1 MLHTMRKILV
11 LIFLWFSTPA
21 LAQKV
26 MELDQRKTIQV
37 NGEVLP
43 NGFSLGI
50 NSAQIQTMDLT
61 GDGKEEWVVWDI
73 NSRQL
78 QVFEKIGEQFR
89 IRPELSYF
97 FPSEISGFLLLV
109 DFDRDGKKDLFTSTP
124 LGIRAYRNTASG
136 AQISWTLA
144 QNFLRLEGANN
155 IPANNLDTPL
165 LQDLD
170 GDGDLDL
177 LLFNFAVGDYLEY
190 YRNTSVER
198 KGTPDIDG
206 FAFPVRHWGNFEF
219 CACNQISFGLTCD
232 GRTLAT
238 PAAPLDQARV
248 QHAGGHSL
256 LYRDFTG
263 DGIPDLLLGREECS
277 TLYFLPNSGSTVSP
291 RFTSFSNQV
300 PGFGSLPVFPRFHV
314 GQFLDESL
322 VVSLNTNETAALF
335 GIDFSQSIVKLEK
348 ATGIPRAILQN
359 QVLDLGENTRPFFS
373 GTAFSGE
380 LLLTANAKK
389 GEKIV
394 GQAFRFRYSGSQF
407 ELLDS
412 DYLGLAA
419 LELLDI
425 SLLEFSSSSKEVV
438 LFATGTRRSSTGIPT
453 PVLLRKEGAS
463 WVEFSLSGLSLQL
476 GDQLLFFS
484 FQGKDELLVASSTGT
499 LTRYE
504 VDLVAKKAVR
514 KTANFLGFQDNP
526 ANRNLSIAI
535 GQGERPNLYSVD
547 QSGRIFL
554 TTDFLNAPVREE
566 VLVRIQNQDVPLR
579 LGRSNWLAAVK
590 STLGEEEDLIL
601 GTRGGGLV
609 YLSAVTT
616 DGDGE
621 AEFLV
626 SSFPNPSS
634 GSFQIVSNLP
644 ATGRLVSSLGQVLLP
659 EIVLSARRPVF
670 LDIPNLAPGIYFLQL
685 QTKDMQTVVQKILVK

>member
-1 MLHTMRKILV
+1 M
-11 LIFLWFSTPA
+11 
-21 LAQKV
+21 
-26 MELDQRKTIQV
+26 
-37 NGEVLP
+37 
-43 NGFSLGI
+43 GI

-78 QVFEKIGEQFR
+78 QVFEKTGEQFR

-124 LGIRAYRNTASG
+124 LGIRAYRNTTSG
-136 AQISWTLA
+136 AQIFWTLA

-177 LLFNFAVGDYLEY
+177 LLFNFAIGDYLEY

-219 CACNQISFGLTCD
+219 CGCGQISFGLTCD
-232 GRTLAT
+232 GRTLAV
-238 PAAPLDQARV
+238 PPSNPDQARV

-263 DGIPDLLLGREECS
+263 DGIPDLLLGREECN
-277 TLYFLPNSGSTVSP
+277 TLYFLPNSGTAVSP

-322 VVSLNTNETAALF
+322 VISLNTNETAAPF

-348 ATGIPRAILQN
+348 ASGIPRAILQN

-389 GEKIV
+389 GDKIV

-412 DYLGLAA
+412 DYLGLSA
-419 LELLDI
+419 LELLDL
-425 SLLEFSSSSKEVV
+425 SLLEFSSSAKEAFV
-438 LFATGTRRSSTGIPT
+438 FATGTRRSSTGIPT

-463 WVEFSLSGLSLQL
+463 WVDFSLSGLSLQL

-504 VDLVAKKAVR
+504 VDLAAKKAVR

-535 GQGERPNLYSVD
+535 GQGKRPNLYSVD
-547 QSGRIFL
+547 QSGRIFR

-566 VLVRIQNQDVPLR
+566 VIVRIQNQDVPLR
-579 LGRSNWLAAVK
+579 LARSTWLASVK

-601 GTRGGGLV
+601 GTRGGGLI
-609 YLSAVTT
+609 YLSAILSE
-616 DGDGE
+616 GDAD

-626 SSFPNPSS
+626 SSFPNPTSGAFQVVSS
-634 GSFQIVSNLP
+634 LP
-644 ATGRLVSSLGQVLLP
+644 ATARLVTTLGQVILQDVVVP
-659 EIVLSARRPVF
+659 ARQAVRI
-670 LDIPNLAPGIYFLQL
+670 DAGTLAPGLYFLQL
-685 QTKDMQTVVQKILVK
+685 ETAVQQIQVRKIWVN

>member
-1 MLHTMRKILV
+1 MRKILV

-21 LAQKV
+21 LAQKIV
-26 MELDQRKTIQV
+26 ELDQRKTIQV
-37 NGEVLP
+37 NGQVLP

-78 QVFEKIGEQFR
+78 QVFEKTGEQFR

-97 FPSEISGFLLLV
+97 FPSEISGFLLLI
-109 DFDRDGKKDLFTSTP
+109 DFDRDGKKDLITSTP

-136 AQISWTLA
+136 SQISWTLA

-232 GRTLAT
+232 GRSLAVP
-238 PAAPLDQARV
+238 PANPDQARI
-248 QHAGGHSL
+248 QHAGGHSI

-277 TLYFLPNSGSTVSP
+277 TLYFLPNLGSAVSP

-300 PGFGSLPVFPRFHV
+300 PGFGSLPVFPRFHL
-314 GQFLDESL
+314 GQFLEESL
-322 VVSLNTNETAALF
+322 VVSLNTNETAAPF

-348 ATGIPRAILQN
+348 STGIPRAILQN

-373 GTAFSGE
+373 GTNLSGE

-389 GEKIV
+389 GDRVV

-419 LELLDI
+419 LELLDL

-438 LFATGTRRSSTGIPT
+438 VFATGTRRSSTGIPM
-453 PVLLRKEGAS
+453 PILLRKEGTS
-463 WVEFSLSGLSLQL
+463 WVDFFLSGLSLQL

-484 FQGKDELLVASSTGT
+484 YQGKDELLVASSTGT

-504 VDLVAKKAVR
+504 VDLAAKKAVR
-514 KTANFLGFQDNP
+514 KAANFLGFQDNP

-535 GQGERPNLYSVD
+535 SQGERPNLYSVD
-547 QSGRIFL
+547 QSGRIFR
-554 TTDFLNAPVREE
+554 TTDFLNTAVREE
-566 VLVRIQNQDVPLR
+566 VLIRIQNQDVPLR
-579 LGRSNWLAAVK
+579 LGRSTWLASVK

-601 GTRGGGLV
+601 GTRGGGLI
-609 YLSAVTT
+609 YLSAIPSE
-616 DGDGE
+616 GDAD

-626 SSFPNPSS
+626 SSFPNPTS
-634 GSFQIVSNLP
+634 GSFQVVSSLS
-644 ATGRLVSSLGQVLLP
+644 ATARLVSSLGQVILQDVVVP
-659 EIVLSARRPVF
+659 ARQAVRI
-670 LDIPNLAPGIYFLQL
+670 DAGTLAPGLYFLQL
-685 QTKDMQTVVQKILVK
+685 VSADQRMLVRKILVN